1 MATNHADPNW
11 ASGYDERYDYRVDIK
26 RRRNPVTVTTKEGVQ
41 LAHSERTLLVDEQN
55 HGIVFYFPRD
65 AVNMSKLVKIEK
77 LSHCPYKGAASYWA
91 LAQGDRAVPVAWSYE
106 HPYPEVT
113 QIAGYIG
120 FYADQLTVSIGVA
133 VFPIPKKV
141 VA

>member
-1 MATNHADPNW
+1 MATEIDSSWRH
-11 ASGYDERYDYRVDIK
+11 GYDDRYDYRVDIK
-26 RRRNPVTVTTKEGVQ
+26 RRRNPVSVTTRDGIR

-65 AVNMSKLVKIEK
+65 AVDMSKLVKIEK
-77 LSHCPYKGAASYWA
+77 LSHCPFKGVASYWA
-91 LAQGDRAVPVAWSYE
+91 LALGDRSVPVAWSYE
-106 HPYPEVT
+106 TPYPEVS

-120 FYADQLTVSIGVA
+120 FYADQVTVSIGVA
-133 VFPIPKKV
+133 IFPIPKKP